1 MQVGDLYENYAHRII
16 VRITGINE
24 EGYVSFEIVN
34 LDLELMLNKHKSR
47 FESEFRKLT
56 PLEKELH
63 EA

>member
-1 MQVGDLYENYAHRII
+1 MQVGDLYENHAHGII
-16 VRITGINE
+16 VRITGINK
-24 EGYVSFEIVN
+24 EGYVSFELVN
-34 LDLELMLNKHKSR
+34 QELMLNKHKSK

>member
-1 MQVGDLYENYAHRII
+1 MQVGDLYENHAHGII

-24 EGYVSFEIVN
+24 EGYVIFEIVN
-34 LDLELMLNKHKSR
+34 QELVLNRHKSK

>member
-1 MQVGDLYENYAHRII
+1 MIKVGDLYENHAHGII

-24 EGYVSFEIVN
+24 EGYVIFEIVN
-34 LDLELMLNKHKSR
+34 LEFVLNKHKSK